1 MKRKGGEIM
10 KKHYLSLIIA
20 LIAIL
25 STGCLMEG
33 GVEAIKNEGTSIQN
47 EDKESTSEEI
57 EEESEN
63 STITIL
69 NNAEKIVI
77 KEAIISMGKK
87 YKVYVDDKKIAV
99 VDGKTIK
106 AFGDV
111 FSLYDNE
118 DNVLYYEEQ
127 EKRWGVKFNRAAV
140 IKNSEDEVVG
150 YIGEES
156 DTKVFSIGRYLH
168 LYDGDKNE
176 IGVLDQ
182 KNFTL
187 NKQVEIYDKNKENKD
202 AKLLYEID
210 KEFIS
215 IGDTYKIE
223 VKDNS
228 VIPVYQIIFA
238 VCIDDAI
245 TDAEKAESS
254 KSKK

>member
-1 MKRKGGEIM
+1 M
-10 KKHYLSLIIA
+10 KKCYVSLIIA

-33 GVEAIKNEGTSIQN
+33 GVEAIKDQGSSVENEN
-47 EDKESTSEEI
+47 KENVNEEI
-57 EEESEN
+57 EDKSEN
-63 STITIL
+63 STLTIL
-69 NNAEKIVI
+69 NSAEKIVI
-77 KEAIISMGKK
+77 KESILSIGKK

-118 DNVLYYEEQ
+118 DNLLYYEEQ

-140 IKNSEDEVVG
+140 IKDSKDEVVA

-156 DTKVFSIGRYLH
+156 ETKVFSIGRYLH

-187 NKQVEIYDKNKENKD
+187 NKQVEIYDKDKGSKD
-202 AKLLYEID
+202 AKLLYKID

-215 IGDTYKIE
+215 IGDTYEIE
-223 VKDNS
+223 VKDS
-228 VIPVYQIIFA
+228 SIIPVYQIIFA

-245 TDAEKAESS
+245 TDAEKVESS
-254 KSKK
+254 KNKK